1 MITDKMP
8 NNFRFIGLIATVIP
22 EAKIIHVKRDS
33 AATCWGVFKQCFTSE
48 SNSFSYSLSDTV
60 EYYRLYTGLMDF
72 WTKSLSSRIYEL
84 DYDLLVSDQ
93 ERETKQLIKYLGLEW
108 EEDCLSPE
116 KNTGN
121 VYTASNVQVR
131 KKVYKGSSEQWE
143 KFKPFLEGLL
153 DNI

>member
-1 MITDKMP
+1 
-8 NNFRFIGLIATVIP
+8 
-22 EAKIIHVKRDS
+22 
-33 AATCWGVFKQCFTSE
+33 
-48 SNSFSYSLSDTV
+48 
-60 EYYRLYTGLMDF
+60 MDF
-72 WTKSLSSRIYEL
+72 WNKSLSSRIYEL
-84 DYDLLVSDQ
+84 DYDFLVLNQ
-93 ERETKQLIKYLGLEW
+93 ERETKKLIKYLGLEW

>member
-1 MITDKMP
+1 M
-8 NNFRFIGLIATVIP
+8 
-22 EAKIIHVKRDS
+22 
-33 AATCWGVFKQCFTSE
+33 
-48 SNSFSYSLSDTV
+48 
-60 EYYRLYTGLMDF
+60 
-72 WTKSLSSRIYEL
+72 
-84 DYDLLVSDQ
+84 LVSDQ

-143 KFKPFLEGLL
+143 KFKPFLGGLL